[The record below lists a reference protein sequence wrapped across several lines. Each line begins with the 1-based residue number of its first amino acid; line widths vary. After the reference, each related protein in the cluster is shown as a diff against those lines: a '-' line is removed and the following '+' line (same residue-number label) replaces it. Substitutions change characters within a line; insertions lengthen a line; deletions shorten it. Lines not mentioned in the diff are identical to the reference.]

1 MCKTVKMLEF
11 AKSVGIEFA
20 LNQDKDIGRFLELF
34 LDRYLYE
41 VSLHDY
47 WNIMDFFN
55 SHKINMDWFA
65 RGEDISFND
74 LIELE
79 DVEKDALEIDHC
91 WLNLNF
97 QSKTDRGVGL
107 FNYEFQVTI
116 INNMVKKVECTGS
129 MSYYFA

>member
-1 MCKTVKMLEF
+1 MSKTVKMLEF

-20 LNQDKDIGRFLELF
+20 LNRDKNVGRFLELF
-34 LDRYLYE
+34 LDRYLYG
-41 VSLHDY
+41 VPHHDY